1 MRRLQPQLPEEEM
14 IMASLT
20 RWIAALA
27 LAAAP
32 SPAFAQSAAA
42 PAATKSSSE
51 ILHGDIDKAV
61 ARALSELKPGVS
73 ISDHLVSLSDMG
85 KYNVAVAVVARP
97 AGTFQSSLSHDK
109 ITEIYYVLKGSA
121 TQVTGTMINGTRQAR
136 VSTTIGPS
144 MSSDTPLKDARTRKL
159 SAGDV
164 SVIPPGVGHTFTSID
179 TGGIEYLVF
188 RIDADH
194 VLSMEAAAA
203 EARR

>member
-1 MRRLQPQLPEEEM
+1 M
-14 IMASLT
+14 ITSLT
-20 RWIAALA
+20 RWIVALA
-27 LAAAP
+27 FAVAAAP
-32 SPAFAQSAAA
+32 VFAQSPGAAA
-42 PAATKSSSE
+42 AAASSE
-51 ILHGDIDKAV
+51 IPHAEIDRAIV
-61 ARALSELKPGVS
+61 RALSELKPGVA
-73 ISDHLVSLSDMG
+73 ISDHLVSLADMG

-97 AGTFQSSLSHDK
+97 AGTFQSSLSHDQ

-121 TQVTGTMINGTRQAR
+121 TQVTGTMVNGTRQAR

-144 MSSDTPLKDARTRKL
+144 LTSDAPLQNARTRKL

-179 TGGIEYLVF
+179 AGGIEYLVF

-194 VLSMEAAAA
+194 VLSMEPAAP